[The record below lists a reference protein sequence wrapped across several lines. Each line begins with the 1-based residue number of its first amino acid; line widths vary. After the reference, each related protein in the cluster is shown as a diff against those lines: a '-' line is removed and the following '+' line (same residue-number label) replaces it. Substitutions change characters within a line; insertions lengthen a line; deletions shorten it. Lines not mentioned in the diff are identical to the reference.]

1 MSDVMAKK
9 KIPSDEPVADFL
21 RDRGCPD
28 HVVEGGLRG
37 LVDTWEDVVESVG
50 RGYPLGLDDYL
61 NDLDGRELLE
71 GALAVASKGE
81 KMKYVERILRAD
93 RRMKALVKPAGRCL
107 WGDDTAKR
115 EGWTPQKNWWY
126 FSRPID
132 AGPDLLSEL
141 GKE

>member
-21 RDRGCPD
+21 RDRGCPP
-28 HVVEGGLRG
+28 HIVEEGLKG
-37 LVDTWEDVVESVG
+37 LVERWEGVVESIS
-50 RGYPLGLDDYL
+50 RGYALGLDDYL

-71 GALAVASKGE
+71 GALAVASEQERE
-81 KMKYVERILRAD
+81 KYRKRILRAD
-93 RRMKALVKPAGRCL
+93 RRMKALVKPAGKCL
-107 WGDDTAKR
+107 WGNDTAKR
-115 EGWTPQKNWWY
+115 EGWAPEKNWWY